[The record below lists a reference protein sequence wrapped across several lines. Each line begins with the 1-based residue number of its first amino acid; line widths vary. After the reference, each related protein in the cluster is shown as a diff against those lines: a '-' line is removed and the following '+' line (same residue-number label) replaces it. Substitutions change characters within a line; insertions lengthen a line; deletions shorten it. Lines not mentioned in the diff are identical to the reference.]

1 MATEAERNANPLDR
15 PPSERAEVADARS
28 AAGVPEFDPALREQL
43 AERKVDAEEMA
54 AHEQRV
60 AEAKGEVVD
69 ETAKLRS
76 EAAEQRQL
84 YSYEKSVF
92 FPELADDDADVWVGS
107 LHDHPGWIMP
117 GVPVELTAEQD
128 RRIRQ
133 ALADRHPH
141 QFQSPDD
148 EQVSGL
154 DRELNKTRAESR
166 RRPSKRSRAKAPT
179 KKA

>member
-15 PPSERAEVADARS
+15 PPSERAAVADART
-28 AAGVPEFDPALREQL
+28 AAGEPEFSPELREQL

-54 AHEQRV
+54 AHERRV

-69 ETAKLRS
+69 ETAKLRR
-76 EAAEQRQL
+76 EAAGQRQM
-84 YSYEKSVF
+84 YSYEKPVF
-92 FPELADDDADVWVGS
+92 LPELADDDADVWIGS

-117 GVPVELTAEQD
+117 GVAVELTAEQD

-133 ALADRHPH
+133 AMADRHPH
-141 QFQSPDD
+141 QFLSPDD
-148 EQVSGL
+148 ERVSGL

-166 RRPSKRSRAKAPT
+166 KRPAKRAT